1 MSKQEILNA
10 AAHIFG
16 QKGYHATSM
25 QDIAEAV
32 NLKKASLYHHITGKQ
47 DILQEV
53 LEQALDLVISRVN
66 AAVDQDIPSPEKLR
80 QAIRNYMQTLSD
92 HQELAA
98 VLLLEYRSLLPELN
112 HNHIPRR
119 DRFEGLWR
127 GMIQAIA
134 DTGGTP
140 YIDPAMAARALLGMM
155 NWSITWYRSDGPSS
169 PEEIAD
175 QFADLMLNGLL
186 TREQSLGS

>member
-80 QAIRNYMQTLSD
+80 QAICNYMQTLSD

-112 HNHIPRR
+112 QNHIPRR
-119 DRFEGLWR
+119 DHFEGLWR

-140 YIDPAMAARALLGMM
+140 HIDPAMAARALLGMM

-175 QFADLMLNGLL
+175 QFTDLMLNGLL
-186 TREQSLGS
+186 TREQSFGR